1 MAPPEPA
8 SQWAR
13 TMDHGLALAIADRFD
28 LGRVVSSAE
37 FVARGA
43 MGEIWRI
50 STDQGR
56 WATKLLFDWVEA
68 RAAPFD
74 LEVQRT
80 AAAAGVPLPRPVT
93 DEKGAAVASLGTERV
108 RVYEWVEIRP
118 HRYPI
123 DSATAVEVG
132 RLLGLVHSMPLGTD
146 GEVDPWYTSVNTAN
160 LVAGWPKL
168 RTCHAR
174 GRYES
179 RWVWMVA

>member
-1 MAPPEPA
+1 
-8 SQWAR
+8 
-13 TMDHGLALAIADRFD
+13 MDHGLALAIADRFD